1 MHKIRTLFWSRIIKR
16 LARWR
21 GSPRLRASL
30 QLGGSGIKKRGV
42 ATTHRCILRCL
53 TQPGFEASKPHACVE
68 RLIKPREI
76 PFSWYSLGAK
86 KKKAWLRQWSGV
98 SELGGQRDG
107 QQRRA
112 GVLLSL
118 LFRVWR
124 WISFFCYESDDRPHL
139 SPEHCHLL
147 PAVIT
152 RLLRRCSPQHLR
164 EGTSWRWP
172 LHKVE
177 SCSRAW
183 IHVDTLKITAKGQGK
198 DSSASQ
204 SQWERTSR
212 YPFVEWSKEKNRT
225 LMAPVIAG
233 LPEGRCKCHPL
244 AGQFDL
250 VQRVSFHVNG
260 LVNSYLNWDW
270 YWKKM
275 KEHKRCL
282 FRDRSDFTHKE
293 DLARKTTARSSTRS
307 MVS

>member
-1 MHKIRTLFWSRIIKR
+1 M
-16 LARWR
+16 
-21 GSPRLRASL
+21 
-30 QLGGSGIKKRGV
+30 

-53 TQPGFEASKPHACVE
+53 TQLGFEASKPHACVE
-68 RLIKPREI
+68 RSIKPWEI
-76 PFSWYSLGAK
+76 PFSWYLLAPK
-86 KKKAWLRQWSGV
+86 KKKLRESGV

-107 QQRRA
+107 QQRT

-124 WISFFCYESDDRPHL
+124 WISFFCYWIGWPPHL

-152 RLLRRCSPQHLR
+152 RLLRRCSPQHLH

-172 LHKVE
+172 LHKFE

-212 YPFVEWSKEKNRT
+212 YPFVERSKEKTGHWWRPS
-225 LMAPVIAG
+225 LRG
-233 LPEGRCKCHPL
+233 LPEGRCKCHPP

-250 VQRVSFHVNG
+250 VPRVSFHVNG

-270 YWKKM
+270 YWKTM

-282 FRDRSDFTHKE
+282 LRDRSDFTHKE

-307 MVS
+307 IAS